1 MTKTIIATMQLKI
14 NTISKPE
21 MDDSGLSRFKL
32 KEIVSDLLSNIPK
45 GPNPDENPLL
55 EHKKYDYLD
64 HKL

>member
-1 MTKTIIATMQLKI
+1 
-14 NTISKPE
+14 